1 MLRTEIDGPVTRSEK
16 VVRSHPVL
24 FILTVLAAL
33 TVATVADAQPVAG
46 ERVIL
51 HADRLFD
58 GQHMRSGMS
67 VLIEGGRV
75 VRVDAREAIAVEH
88 ARELDLGDATLL
100 PGFIEL
106 HAHLQFRQVSA
117 AIVLQHGVTTVR
129 DLGGA
134 VHTPSQE
141 PGQLRLL
148 TSGPILTVAGGYPA
162 VTMGEEGIASVV
174 STPEQARQ
182 TVRHTIEQGAVV
194 IKVALEPGGESGA
207 PWSSGHAHH
216 MPAGHAPAS
225 PVEAWPMLSTEILRA
240 IVDEAHHHGVKVSA
254 HLGNETG
261 AQMALDSGVDEWS
274 HVPCEEISVA
284 LAERAAAQEVAV
296 IGTLDTLSRCV
307 ASMTNATRLV
317 SAGVKLLY
325 GAEVAHPDIPWGIDA
340 QELMHMNTAGM
351 TVEEVL
357 SSATSR
363 AGEYLQ
369 IPLLGTLA
377 PGAPADIIA
386 VKGSVELSLKT
397 LEYPALVIAG
407 GQVVLNNFGD

>member
-1 MLRTEIDGPVTRSEK
+1 M
-16 VVRSHPVL
+16 
-24 FILTVLAAL
+24 
-33 TVATVADAQPVAG
+33 
-46 ERVIL
+46 
-51 HADRLFD
+51 
-58 GQHMRSGMS
+58 
-67 VLIEGGRV
+67 
-75 VRVDAREAIAVEH
+75 
-88 ARELDLGDATLL
+88 
-100 PGFIEL
+100 
-106 HAHLQFRQVSA
+106 
-117 AIVLQHGVTTVR
+117 
-129 DLGGA
+129 
-134 VHTPSQE
+134 
-141 PGQLRLL
+141 
-148 TSGPILTVAGGYPA
+148 
-162 VTMGEEGIASVV
+162 
-174 STPEQARQ
+174 
-182 TVRHTIEQGAVV
+182 
-194 IKVALEPGGESGA
+194 
-207 PWSSGHAHH
+207 
-216 MPAGHAPAS
+216 
-225 PVEAWPMLSTEILRA
+225 
-240 IVDEAHHHGVKVSA
+240 DEAHHHGVKVSA